1 MTVIA
6 FANSKG
12 GVGKS
17 TLCSLIG
24 SELADQ
30 GSSVVILDADGQQ
43 SCSQWAERCR
53 SAGTLPASLSV
64 EPIAT
69 MEQLTARLQ
78 ELADADI
85 VLIDVQGSMNDLL
98 TAAVVASDLT
108 IVPTKATVMEM
119 VEAVKLFEWARNLR
133 RAPLRLVLNRVEG
146 IDRTTTAFLDA
157 ITLIRT
163 NRLACLNTLVQS
175 RKVYEQFSKDAGT
188 MGLIG
193 TDPAKQEQVRKAR
206 KNMADLI
213 EDIIQAIN
221 ELNPELE
228 KSA

>member
-1 MTVIA
+1 
-6 FANSKG
+6 
-12 GVGKS
+12 
-17 TLCSLIG
+17 L
-24 SELADQ
+24 
-30 GSSVVILDADGQQ
+30 
-43 SCSQWAERCR
+43 
-53 SAGTLPASLSV
+53 AGTLPESLSV

-69 MEQLTARLQ
+69 MEHLTARLQ
-78 ELADADI
+78 RLDDVDI

-146 IDRTTTAFLDA
+146 IDRTTTAFVDA

-163 NRLACLNTLVQS
+163 NRLPCLNTLVQS

-188 MGLIG
+188 MALIG
-193 TDPAKQEQVRKAR
+193 TDTAKQQQVRKAR
-206 KNMADLI
+206 KNIADLI